1 MLLGEKSKL
10 GGLLMSNTPIRVLHV
25 VGCLNMGG
33 AETMIMNLYRVSNRD
48 NMQFDFLVYEK
59 SDGFFDREIEELGGK
74 IILLKRSN
82 KLNVFKYYHDFKS
95 IIRNHGPYQAI
106 HVHTKFHSGLVL
118 LCAKILNIPI
128 RICHAHSTSDRN
140 NDSKIR
146 LLYQIVMRNCILFS
160 ATQFLACG
168 KAAAQFLY
176 GKSFANSVCYVTN
189 AIDYDKFNSVEQGLV
204 NQGRREIGA
213 VNSELVIGSI
223 ASFREAKNHIF
234 MLDIAEAMKMRE
246 IQFKMVFVGGGL
258 LFEDIKMEVEK
269 RHLSNNVIFMGVRD
283 DVHVLMRAFDVVLM
297 PSLYE
302 GLPVTLVETQAS
314 NVCAV
319 ISNNITDEVDFDLGL
334 IKKVSLNAE
343 IDIWISE
350 IIKGAPL
357 KNTVSQQEIL
367 NKLCKNGYIVRNS
380 VDILYKVY
388 SIKSI
393 ED

>member
-1 MLLGEKSKL
+1 MIKKILQVS
-10 GGLLMSNTPIRVLHV
+10 
-25 VGCLNMGG
+25 GCLSRGG
-33 AETMIMNLYRVSNRD
+33 AETMMMNLYREMDTSKV
-48 NMQFDFLVYEK
+48 QFDFLVYEK
-59 SDGFFDREIEELGGK
+59 SDGSFDDEIIKRGGR
-74 IILLKRSN
+74 ILCIDRTN
-82 KLNVFKYYHDFKS
+82 KFGLIEYVKKFKKL
-95 IIRNHGPYQAI
+95 IAENGPYQAI
-106 HVHTKFHSGLVL
+106 HVHTQFHSGIVL
-118 LCAKILNIPI
+118 LCAHFAGIPI
-128 RICHAHSTSDRN
+128 RICHAHSTADACNISLIRKAYQ
-140 NDSKIR
+140 SLMRKIIK
-146 LLYQIVMRNCILFS
+146 LN
-160 ATQFLACG
+160 ATKFLACG
-168 KAAAQFLY
+168 IDAGRFLY
-176 GKSFANSVCYVTN
+176 GKQFDNKGTVLPN
-189 AIDYDKFNSVEQGLV
+189 AIDYEKFNSVEQRLV
-204 NQGRREIGA
+204 DQRRREIGV

-334 IKKVSLNAE
+334 IKKVSLNAG
-343 IDIWISE
+343 IDSWISE
-350 IIKGAPL
+350 ILKGAKI
-357 KNTVSQQEIL
+357 KNTVVQQRIRH
-367 NKLCKNGYIVRNS
+367 KLCENGYLVRDS
-380 VDILYKVY
+380 VNALYKIY
-388 SIKSI
+388 KINSI